1 MVMTEVTLAPQS
13 VTRQSSNIPL
23 VSPLYLS
30 DTAATARNQH
40 SLTSREYRGCW
51 NIPQYSNDIPGRV
64 LCKLMVIYIEDYL
77 RIYFCLPPIC
87 LNLLLRFA
95 PARNHHLVN
104 ARKAAQMYGLKGILT
119 DRTGTKS
126 QNVSC
131 MMPWSC
137 TQHLVVFIMYKLDP
151 VGSTVRYEMMK
162 LCTG

>member
-13 VTRQSSNIPL
+13 VTRRSSNIPL

-40 SLTSREYRGCW
+40 SLQRISRLLK
-51 NIPQYSNDIPGRV
+51 YSTIL
-64 LCKLMVIYIEDYL
+64 LCKLIIYIKDYL

-137 TQHLVVFIMYKLDP
+137 TQHLVVFIMYK
-151 VGSTVRYEMMK
+151 
-162 LCTG
+162 C